1 MATDDR
7 LLEKVHDLSD
17 LELAV
22 LLCLISREHCLISTP
37 AGAIADLVSELQL
50 VAGKTFGLEA
60 AVINCSPT
68 TTLEDFASALLS
80 KNQPSGTNSSPPR
93 AEPSYFSSNPKSPA
107 SQTSSPGPHIANF
120 VIARNLDLAP
130 HAIQI
135 QALELLRTRRIFTR
149 TAVQVAPKQFVFVP
163 VLESDSGG
171 QAHVTP
177 HLNDYFAIAHWH
189 DPDEGF
195 VNLEEVEDEYGDD
208 AASTA
213 SVVKAARSGKME
225 ALISEDDITSL
236 REQAQQVQV
245 DVDVTRYQMNIV
257 SFLRMHRA
265 VDKGI
270 TPSATRH
277 FAQLM
282 RNLAP
287 LHKIDY
293 VTPALVALAARK
305 VYLHRILITE
315 PEKERSM
322 QWGSNLESVRNLLQG
337 VGPEE
342 VIDEVLNMVT
352 APV

>member
-1 MATDDR
+1 
-7 LLEKVHDLSD
+7 
-17 LELAV
+17 
-22 LLCLISREHCLISTP
+22 
-37 AGAIADLVSELQL
+37 
-50 VAGKTFGLEA
+50 
-60 AVINCSPT
+60 
-68 TTLEDFASALLS
+68 
-80 KNQPSGTNSSPPR
+80 
-93 AEPSYFSSNPKSPA
+93 
-107 SQTSSPGPHIANF
+107 
-120 VIARNLDLAP
+120 
-130 HAIQI
+130 
-135 QALELLRTRRIFTR
+135 
-149 TAVQVAPKQFVFVP
+149 
-163 VLESDSGG
+163 
-171 QAHVTP
+171 
-177 HLNDYFAIAHWH
+177 
-189 DPDEGF
+189 
-195 VNLEEVEDEYGDD
+195 
-208 AASTA
+208 
-213 SVVKAARSGKME
+213 
-225 ALISEDDITSL
+225 
-236 REQAQQVQV
+236 
-245 DVDVTRYQMNIV
+245 MNIV